1 MSVRVVDHVAPQWE
15 QLAMALGF
23 KHHTIATVGRD
34 YAKDAKGAC
43 HQILFLWLEE
53 TEEGLVEPV
62 TWATLIQCLVDVE
75 LSCLAEELNRIFTP
89 RSVEI
94 EAS

>member
-1 MSVRVVDHVAPQWE
+1 MT
-15 QLAMALGF
+15 LGF
-23 KHHTIATVGRD
+23 KYHTIATVGRD
-34 YAKDAKGAC
+34 HAKDAKGAC
-43 HQILFLWLEE
+43 RQILSLWLEE
-53 TEEGLVEPV
+53 TEEGLIEPV

-89 RSVEI
+89 GPEEI